1 MQLLLCQPDPKD
13 WIHDF
18 VNKHTCTIA
27 LNCTQAASITSDILA
42 NLVNLPADALLPE
55 MALPFEQ
62 CAISPGQLEPHL
74 ELCLSFMTTFLK
86 ADRRGEHPMLNSK
99 ARQAAQPPALA
110 AAANTSPDGSKTST
124 PPKSDAVSTDAQAH
138 PQHRQD
144 MQLDKTAL
152 TIKLHLRSVIVVT
165 KMLLLTQPI
174 KAQTPS
180 ARRHGP
186 LLMTACK
193 MFEDLPKAD
202 ECTNDAIK
210 LLEAEFHRLIELL
223 MHPALEL
230 LQQPT
235 TPTLDG
241 RYGVHLVVGH
251 ILAHLKRCSHV
262 LYHIAL
268 VEFCNQGTSHSLDG
282 AAEAS
287 QHNNCLPPLC
297 KGSCGSAVS
306 AHASHGCWRLCHALP
321 YC

>member
-1 MQLLLCQPDPKD
+1 
-13 WIHDF
+13 
-18 VNKHTCTIA
+18 
-27 LNCTQAASITSDILA
+27 
-42 NLVNLPADALLPE
+42 
-55 MALPFEQ
+55 
-62 CAISPGQLEPHL
+62 
-74 ELCLSFMTTFLK
+74 
-86 ADRRGEHPMLNSK
+86 
-99 ARQAAQPPALA
+99 
-110 AAANTSPDGSKTST
+110 
-124 PPKSDAVSTDAQAH
+124 
-138 PQHRQD
+138 

-152 TIKLHLRSVIVVT
+152 TIKLHLTSVIVVT

-193 MFEDLPKAD
+193 MLEDLPKAD

-210 LLEAEFHRLIELL
+210 LLKAEFHCLIELL
-223 MHPALEL
+223 MHPALDL

-235 TPTLDG
+235 LDG
-241 RYGVHLVVGH
+241 PYGVHEVVGH

-268 VEFCNQGTSHSLDG
+268 VEFCKQGTSHSLDG

-287 QHNNCLPPLC
+287 QHNNCHLCAMVHVAPLLVHMLLMDAGGFAMHC
-297 KGSCGSAVS
+297 SF
-306 AHASHGCWRLCHALP
+306 LP